1 MHFKKQGFLGSMGT
15 DWGAAKGLVRRL
27 QSRKRRMVTS
37 EKWLDATFRWDRRDL
52 RVDLWSVSFLDREL
66 V

>member
-1 MHFKKQGFLGSMGT
+1 MGT